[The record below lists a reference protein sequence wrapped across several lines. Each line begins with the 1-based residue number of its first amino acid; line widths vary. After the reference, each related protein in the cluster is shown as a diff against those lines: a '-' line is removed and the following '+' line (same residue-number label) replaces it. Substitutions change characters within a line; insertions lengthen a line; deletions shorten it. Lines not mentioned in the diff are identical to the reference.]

1 MLFFHSS
8 LLAHGMLFQS
18 IALNVFSSHCS
29 LDINKRICKVLRKKR
44 EGENASLITLFIM
57 ITHTHGI
64 ELTFNA
70 YALQF
75 ARRRLCCRLHLF
87 LFAIQAFDFPHSLA
101 RLGFSIF
108 ILCVSFC
115 FTHLVQLID
124 HRFMLSKKNNR
135 PFLQW
140 RPNDTSKWFIF
151 TERDIMRRIMKI
163 INKNSRATA
172 VDLENIKLDNMS
184 SSVFVYSMNVYCF
197 TL

>member
-1 MLFFHSS
+1 M
-8 LLAHGMLFQS
+8 
-18 IALNVFSSHCS
+18 
-29 LDINKRICKVLRKKR
+29 
-44 EGENASLITLFIM
+44 
-57 ITHTHGI
+57 
-64 ELTFNA
+64 TFNA

-140 RPNDTSKWFIF
+140 RPNDTSK
-151 TERDIMRRIMKI
+151 RDFMWRAMKI

-197 TL
+197 TLCFQLARNSFIQLFVRSFIHSHQCLQSFTIHNTRTHIRTNRIWRRIRT